1 MKAIDKILLLSA
13 PAAAFTLILLGAP
26 LAAPAQPAPK
36 VYRIGYFAYLPC
48 SEDPFLRDPFRQ
60 GLRDLGYVEGRNIVI
75 ECRSAEGKTERNPDL
90 VAELI
95 RLNVDVLLTQGTAM
109 TLVAKQATKTIPI
122 VMVYV
127 GDPIASGIVMSLAR
141 PEANVTGFSMLAPEM
156 LQKGLELLKEAAPSV
171 SRVAVLI
178 DSTNPGQ
185 YLPDAATARALGIR
199 PQRVELRTSADLD
212 VALATVLKQHAD
224 ALFAWPLPITASDH
238 QRLAAFAIKNRLP
251 AMTTFQPYWR
261 AGLLMSY
268 VADVA
273 KQFRRAGI
281 YIDKILRGAKPAELP
296 VEQADKYELSINL
309 RTARALHLTIPHSL
323 LLRADTVI
331 E

>member
-1 MKAIDKILLLSA
+1 M
-13 PAAAFTLILLGAP
+13 
-26 LAAPAQPAPK
+26 
-36 VYRIGYFAYLPC
+36 
-48 SEDPFLRDPFRQ
+48 
-60 GLRDLGYVEGRNIVI
+60 GYVEGWNLVI

-90 VAELI
+90 VAELV

-127 GDPIASGIVMSLAR
+127 GDPIATGIVTSLAR
-141 PEANVTGFSMLAPEM
+141 PEANITGFSMLAPEM
-156 LQKGLELLKEAAPSV
+156 VQKGRELLKEAAPSI

-178 DSTNPGQ
+178 DSANRGQ
-185 YLPDAATARALGIR
+185 FLPDAATGKALGIGF
-199 PQRVELRTSADLD
+199 QRGELRTSAGLD
-212 VALATVLKQHAD
+212 AALATVLRERAD
-224 ALFAWPLPITASDH
+224 ALFVWPLPLTANDH

-251 AMTTFQPYWR
+251 AVTTFQPYWQ
-261 AGLLMSY
+261 AGLLISY

-281 YIDKILRGAKPAELP
+281 YIDKILRGAKPADLP
-296 VEQADKYELSINL
+296 VEQADNYELSINL
-309 RTARALHLTIPHSL
+309 KTAKALGLTIPPSL
-323 LLRADTVI
+323 IQRADQVI